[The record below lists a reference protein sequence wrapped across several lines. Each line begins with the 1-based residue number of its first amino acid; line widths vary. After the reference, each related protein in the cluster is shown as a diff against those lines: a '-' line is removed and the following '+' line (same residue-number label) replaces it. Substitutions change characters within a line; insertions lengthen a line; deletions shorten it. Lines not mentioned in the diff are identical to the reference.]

1 MTDKWLITWDG
12 APTSS
17 TFYRRLAEIT
27 GAREVQAGE
36 RLPAVESV
44 LSNVYVVR
52 DRAVAE
58 RMAAWL
64 KVNGARV
71 ICVPLAGVTVLEDI
85 PPARLREAEA
95 LKADRRR
102 GK

>member
-36 RLPAVESV
+36 RLPAVEAV

-52 DRAVAE
+52 DR
-58 RMAAWL
+58 W
-64 KVNGARV
+64 
-71 ICVPLAGVTVLEDI
+71 
-85 PPARLREAEA
+85 PASWSWRTSQ
-95 LKADRRR
+95 RR
-102 GK
+102 GSGRRKR

>member
-1 MTDKWLITWDG
+1 MAEKWLITWDG

-27 GAREVQAGE
+27 GPRDLQAGE
-36 RLPAVESV
+36 RLPAVEAV

-58 RMAAWL
+58 RMAAWAR
-64 KVNGARV
+64 VNGARV
-71 ICVPLAGVTVLEDI
+71 ICVPLAGVMVLEDL
-85 PPARLREAEA
+85 PEARLREAEA